1 MVSSRGVNIMKNI
14 KLNSGIEIPEIGLG
28 TYKSDTK
35 FIIQAIETGYRYFD
49 TASFYGTEKSI
60 AEAIKL
66 SGLKR
71 EDFFIASKLWK
82 DDMGYEKAKNAF
94 NKTLESLETD
104 YIDVFMIH
112 WPRPNLKLENWRELD
127 LETWQALEEF
137 YAQGK
142 IRVLGLSNF
151 LPYHAE
157 NIIKNSK
164 IFPYIAQLEFHA
176 GHTQTFALN
185 YYREKNILV
194 QAWSPMARGR
204 VFNDELIIE
213 LAEKYHVSA
222 AQICLRFCIEEGV
235 MPLPKASSVERLEE
249 NLAVLEFEISP
260 EDVSRIENMPPSG
273 WSGEHPD
280 RERIKIN

>member
-1 MVSSRGVNIMKNI
+1 MKTL
-14 KLNSGIEIPEIGLG
+14 KLNNGIEIPEIGLG
-28 TYKSDTK
+28 TYKSDTDS
-35 FIIQAIETGYRYFD
+35 ILQAIETGYRYFD
-49 TASFYGTEKSI
+49 TASFYCTEKSI

-71 EDFFIASKLWK
+71 ENFFIASKLWK
-82 DDMGYEKAKNAF
+82 TDMGYENAKNAF
-94 NKTLESLETD
+94 NKTLENLETD

-112 WPRPNLKLENWRELD
+112 WPRPDLKLENWRGLD

-142 IRVLGLSNF
+142 IRALGLSNF

-204 VFNDELIIE
+204 IFNDELIIE

-235 MPLPKASSVERLEE
+235 MPLPKASSAERLKE
-249 NLAVLEFEISP
+249 NLECLNFNLSP
-260 EDVSRIENMPPSG
+260 EDISRLENMPPSG

-280 RERIKIN
+280 RIRIKI

>member
-1 MVSSRGVNIMKNI
+1 MKNI

-71 EDFFIASKLWK
+71 ENFFVASKLWK

-235 MPLPKASSVERLEE
+235 MPLPKASSVERLKE

-273 WSGEHPD
+273 WSGEQPD

>member
-1 MVSSRGVNIMKNI
+1 MT
-14 KLNSGIEIPEIGLG
+14 LNEIPEIGLG

-35 FIIQAIETGYRYFD
+35 FIIQAIETGYKYFD

-82 DDMGYEKAKNAF
+82 DDMGYEKTKNAF
-94 NKTLESLETD
+94 NKTLENLESD
-104 YIDVFMIH
+104 YVDVFMIH
-112 WPRPNLKLENWRELD
+112 WPRPDLKLENWRELD

-137 YAQGK
+137 YSQGK
-142 IRVLGLSNF
+142 IRALGLSNF

-164 IFPYIAQLEFHA
+164 IFPAVAQFEFHP
-176 GHTQTFALN
+176 GHTQAFALN
-185 YYREKNILV
+185 YYREKKILV

-204 VFNDELIIE
+204 VLNDELIIE
-213 LAEKYHVSA
+213 LAEKYHV
-222 AQICLRFCIEEGV
+222 
-235 MPLPKASSVERLEE
+235 K
-249 NLAVLEFEISP
+249 EIFLFGFYA
-260 EDVSRIENMPPSG
+260 RG
-273 WSGEHPD
+273 RG
-280 RERIKIN
+280 RRGK